1 LYIPTSGFSPC
12 RAGVDDTLQFLHK
25 IRTIET
31 NAFAQVPES
40 EMQGGPEQGPL
51 HKKYFFEIYEERK
64 QWRKAQLAVHTDRK
78 KKSCSSEL
86 DEDNDSLVRRKSHS
100 ARSQDCFP
108 SLSSLSG

>member
-12 RAGVDDTLQFLHK
+12 RAGVNDTLQFLHK

-51 HKKYFFEIYEERK
+51 HKKYFLKFMKRESSGEKPNWLSTRTEKRRAAPVNLTRTTTRWCEE
-64 QWRKAQLAVHTDRK
+64 KAT
-78 KKSCSSEL
+78 
-86 DEDNDSLVRRKSHS
+86 
-100 ARSQDCFP
+100 ARDPKTAFRV
-108 SLSSLSG
+108 